1 MAVSKHANRKM
12 GLTNDQQ
19 ICFDVHYILGDLDSI
34 ANSLERIA
42 KCLENKN
49 Q

>member
-1 MAVSKHANRKM
+1 MPITIGPNMESRQTTA
-12 GLTNDQQ
+12 LE
-19 ICFDVHYILGDLDSI
+19 SI
-34 ANSLERIA
+34 ATSLERIA

>member
-1 MAVSKHANRKM
+1 MPISM
-12 GLTNDQQ
+12 GPNLEKRSV
-19 ICFDVHYILGDLDSI
+19 IALESI
-34 ANSLERIA
+34 AASLERIA

>member
-1 MAVSKHANRKM
+1 MK
-12 GLTNDQQ
+12 
-19 ICFDVHYILGDLDSI
+19 FDIQPNVWERI
-34 ANSLERIA
+34 ADSLERIA